1 MAKIGEIL
9 VQKGYVTQQQLD
21 GVLSVKGDDAQV
33 GQVLIQWGLLTEQQL
48 LEALDIQA
56 PPPPPPPPPVQP
68 QIPQQPVQP
77 GFQQPPVV
85 PQPQV
90 QQPISSGPDLTM
102 DNLQTSKFKIDL
114 KTMIYIGSLLVSGIT
129 MYFTFMSE
137 LDARFGA
144 LESQDNTLVVDIDK
158 RLTSLETT
166 IDKRVTELENKFTP
180 IGDGV
185 YSVDPN
191 TTWPPSRG
199 EYTMKQNMNANK
211 IMVLEET
218 IDKRVT
224 ELENKFTP
232 IGDGV
237 YSVDPN
243 TTWPPSRGEYT
254 MKQNMNAN
262 KITVLEETIK
272 RLESELKE
280 LEEDLDD
287 KQDKQ

>member
-1 MAKIGEIL
+1 MKMIGEIL
-9 VQKGYVTQQQLD
+9 VEKGYVTQQQIE
-21 GVLSVKGDDAQV
+21 GVMAVKGDDAQV

-48 LEALDIQA
+48 MEALEIQT
-56 PPPPPPPPPVQP
+56 PPPPPPPPTPPVQQQGSFLQQQQPTYAQPPVQP
-68 QIPQQPVQP
+68 QVAQPS
-77 GFQQPPVV
+77 G
-85 PQPQV
+85 
-90 QQPISSGPDLTM
+90 GPDLTM

-137 LDARFGA
+137 LDSRFAA
-144 LESQDNTLVVDIDK
+144 LEGSDKDLMVEIDT
-158 RLTSLETT
+158 RL
-166 IDKRVTELENKFTP
+166 TELENKFTP

-199 EYTMKQNMNANK
+199 EY
-211 IMVLEET
+211 
-218 IDKRVT
+218 
-224 ELENKFTP
+224 
-232 IGDGV
+232 
-237 YSVDPN
+237 S
-243 TTWPPSRGEYT
+243 

-262 KITVLEETIK
+262 KITEIEKIIA
-272 RLESELKE
+272 RLEKELEK

>member
-1 MAKIGEIL
+1 MKMIGEIL
-9 VQKGYVTQQQLD
+9 VEKGYVTQQQLD
-21 GVLSVKGDDAQV
+21 GVMAVKGDEAQV

-48 LEALDIQA
+48 MEALEIQT
-56 PPPPPPPPPVQP
+56 PPPPPPPPPPPTIQ
-68 QIPQQPVQP
+68 PQQPVQP
-77 GFQQPPVV
+77 GFPPQPGYP

-90 QQPISSGPDLTM
+90 VQPTGGPDLTM

-211 IMVLEET
+211 ITVLEDT
-218 IDKRVT
+218 IERLEK
-224 ELENKFTP
+224 EIEKLENK
-232 IGDGV
+232 
-237 YSVDPN
+237 
-243 TTWPPSRGEYT
+243 
-254 MKQNMNAN
+254 
-262 KITVLEETIK
+262 
-272 RLESELKE
+272 
-280 LEEDLDD
+280 LD
-287 KQDKQ
+287 K